1 MRPGEISLAH
11 GGCLFLDELAEFPS
25 GVLQMLR
32 QPLEEGVVRIVRA
45 DGMYI
50 FPSRF
55 QLIAASNPCP
65 CGYLGDREVACTC
78 SATAIE
84 RYRSKLAGPL
94 STASIS
100 CSMYAG
106 PIHRSSSRV
115 LRVWIQRGFPPWSRP
130 GGRSRWN
137 GETIPSLLPHH
148 LEHRSIGPLQPS
160 IWIAMQRM
168 RSWGYLNATS
178 LPAAVSSAF
187 AG

>member
-78 SATAIE
+78 SA
-84 RYRSKLAGPL
+84 
-94 STASIS
+94 
-100 CSMYAG
+100 
-106 PIHRSSSRV
+106 
-115 LRVWIQRGFPPWSRP
+115 
-130 GGRSRWN
+130 
-137 GETIPSLLPHH
+137 
-148 LEHRSIGPLQPS
+148 EHRSIGPLLPS